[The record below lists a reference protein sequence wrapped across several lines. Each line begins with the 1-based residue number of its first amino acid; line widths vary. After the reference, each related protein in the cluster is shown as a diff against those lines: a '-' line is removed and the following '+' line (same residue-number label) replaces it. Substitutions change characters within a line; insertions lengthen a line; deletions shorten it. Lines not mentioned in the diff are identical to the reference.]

1 MNSEEEL
8 NHSLTQMIVG
18 IVFFVCVSMAIAIGI
33 VFFTE
38 TGHLLSSF
46 WTFLYIIFIVIGF
59 GVLTVNTII
68 SLLEEVEDEKE
79 KEEE

>member
-38 TGHLLSSF
+38 IGQSESRF